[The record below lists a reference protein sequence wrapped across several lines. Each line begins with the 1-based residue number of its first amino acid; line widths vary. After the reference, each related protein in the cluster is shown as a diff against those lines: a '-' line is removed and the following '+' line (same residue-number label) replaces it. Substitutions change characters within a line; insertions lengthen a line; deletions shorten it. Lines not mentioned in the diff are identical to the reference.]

1 MNNDEKLKKLEE
13 DVNSIF
19 DNRDEE
25 IDRQAEIDKLKNLKK
40 EIKISEDMRD
50 MVARTFPNQ
59 MDDEI
64 EIPEIENTKEKAK
77 QKTLGSMKPKNKFQS
92 NGFAEGFIF
101 TLLIGFAS
109 GTIFT
114 IAYILLKAGK
124 YTFIM

>member
-25 IDRQAEIDKLKNLKK
+25 IDRQTEIDKLKNLKK

-92 NGFAEGFIF
+92 NVY
-101 TLLIGFAS
+101 S
-109 GTIFT
+109 
-114 IAYILLKAGK
+114 YI
-124 YTFIM
+124 YTYIQKINISHFSFHCHSLFQVLTHKT